1 MKLSKIILAILITIA
16 LLVVA
21 RRASQRQVPVVVETT
36 TYSELTLS
44 HTCNHIFKGDNTTA
58 DLDVIVSGGL
68 VPEDAVIALYYE
80 PRSTEGGTTGA
91 IETGTRPARI
101 EAITIPGQALV
112 YRVVVPNQ
120 GRGSEFSYRFQ
131 LEDAAGRV
139 LARIPV
145 EESKDKPKQLWFRFE
160 GPRSTILL
168 IAHIA
173 CMFVS
178 FLLMVFVLLTA
189 FEDVKNKAVRI
200 RLGKQTLWATI
211 ILFLGTFP
219 IGIWLEYQVY
229 ATYWTG
235 IPFGHDITDSKAL
248 IIFIYWFVMLYLL
261 KGSALSGDPRKD
273 VIGATATRWVAV
285 VGVVLSLALYLVPHS
300 SGSF

>member
-1 MKLSKIILAILITIA
+1 MKASKVVLAVLITMA

-21 RRASQRQVPVVVETT
+21 HRASQRQVPVVIETT
-36 TYSELTLS
+36 TYGELTLS

-80 PRSTEGGTTGA
+80 PRTTDTA
-91 IETGTRPARI
+91 ETTNPPARV
-101 EAITIPGQALV
+101 EAITIPGRNLV
-112 YRVVVPNQ
+112 YRVSVPNQ
-120 GRGSEFSYRFQ
+120 GRGTEFSYRFQ
-131 LEDAAGRV
+131 VEDAAGRV
-139 LARIPV
+139 LATIPV
-145 EESKDKPKQLWFRFE
+145 EEGKDKPKQLWFRFE
-160 GPRSTILL
+160 GPRSVVLL

-173 CMFVS
+173 CMFGS

-189 FEDVKNKAVRI
+189 FEDVKNNAVRI

-219 IGIWLEYQVY
+219 IGIWLEHQVY

-235 IPFGHDITDSKAL
+235 IPFGRDITDSKAL
-248 IIFIYWFVMLYLL
+248 VIFIYWLVMLYLL
-261 KGSALSGDPRKD
+261 RGSALSNDPRGD
-273 VIGATATRWVAV
+273 VVGPTAARWTAI

>member
-1 MKLSKIILAILITIA
+1 MKPSKVVLAILITIA

-36 TYSELTLS
+36 TYGELTLS
-44 HTCNHIFKGDNTTA
+44 HTCNHIFKGDNATA
-58 DLDVIVSGGL
+58 DLDVTVSGGL
-68 VPEDAVIALYYE
+68 VPEDAVISLYYE
-80 PRSTEGGTTGA
+80 PRTMDA
-91 IETGTRPARI
+91 IETGTRPARV

-139 LARIPV
+139 LATIPV
-145 EESKDKPKQLWFRFE
+145 EEIKDKPKQLWFRFE
-160 GPRSTILL
+160 GARSVVLLVGHIL
-168 IAHIA
+168 
-173 CMFVS
+173 CMFGS
-178 FLLMVFVLLTA
+178 FLLMVMVLLTA
-189 FEDVKNKAVRI
+189 FEDVKNRAVRI

-248 IIFIYWFVMLYLL
+248 VIFIYWLVALYLL
-261 KGSALSGDPRKD
+261 RGSALSGDPRKD
-273 VIGATATRWVAV
+273 VIGAAAARWVAV

>member
-1 MKLSKIILAILITIA
+1 MKTSKLVLAILITIA
-16 LLVVA
+16 LLFVA
-21 RRASQRQVPVVVETT
+21 RRASQRQVPVVTVTT
-36 TYSELTLS
+36 TYGELTLS
-44 HTCNHIFKGDNTTA
+44 HTCNHVFKGDNTTA

-68 VPEDAVIALYYE
+68 LPEDAVIALYYE
-80 PRSTEGGTTGA
+80 PRTTIA
-91 IETGTRPARI
+91 AETGSPSARI
-101 EAITIPGQALV
+101 EAITIPGHGLV
-112 YRVVVPNQ
+112 YRVSVPNQ

-131 LEDAAGRV
+131 VEDTAGRV
-139 LARIPV
+139 LTTMPV
-145 EESKDKPKQLWFRFE
+145 EENKDSPTQLWFRFE

-168 IAHIA
+168 IAHIL
-173 CMFVS
+173 CMFGS

-189 FEDVKNKAVRI
+189 FEDVKNRPVRI

-219 IGIWLEYQVY
+219 IGIWLEHQVY

-248 IIFIYWFVMLYLL
+248 VIFIYWLVMLYLL
-261 KGSALSGDPRKD
+261 KGSALSNDPRQD
-273 VIGATATRWVAV
+273 VVGPMAARWIAV

>member
-1 MKLSKIILAILITIA
+1 MKPSKVLLAILITVA

-36 TYSELTLS
+36 TYGELTLS
-44 HTCNHIFKGDNTTA
+44 HTCNHVFKGDNTTA

-80 PRSTEGGTTGA
+80 PRMTDTTG
-91 IETGTRPARI
+91 TDNRSARI
-101 EAITIPGQALV
+101 EAITIPGHNLV
-112 YRVVVPNQ
+112 YRVEVPNQ
-120 GRGSEFSYRFQ
+120 GRGTEFSYRFQ
-131 LEDAAGRV
+131 LEDVVGRV
-139 LARIPV
+139 LATIPV
-145 EESKDKPKQLWFRFE
+145 EDGKHKPKQLWLRFE
-160 GPRSTILL
+160 GRRLVPLL

-173 CMFVS
+173 CMFGS

-189 FEDVKNKAVRI
+189 FEDVKNNAVRI

-211 ILFLGTFP
+211 FLFLGTFP

-248 IIFIYWFVMLYLL
+248 VIFLYWTVILYMLR
-261 KGSALSGDPRKD
+261 GSALSRDPRKD
-273 VIGATATRWVAV
+273 VIGATAARWVAV

>member
-1 MKLSKIILAILITIA
+1 MKPSKVVLAILITIA

-36 TYSELTLS
+36 TYGELTLS
-44 HTCNHIFKGDNTTA
+44 HTCNHIFKGDNATA
-58 DLDVIVSGGL
+58 DLDVTVSGGL
-68 VPEDAVIALYYE
+68 VPEDAVISLYYE
-80 PRSTEGGTTGA
+80 PRTMDA
-91 IETGTRPARI
+91 IETGTRPARV

-131 LEDAAGRV
+131 LEDASGRV
-139 LARIPV
+139 LATIPV
-145 EESKDKPKQLWFRFE
+145 EGSKDKPKQLWFRFE
-160 GPRSTILL
+160 GARSVVLLVGHIL
-168 IAHIA
+168 
-173 CMFVS
+173 CMFGS
-178 FLLMVFVLLTA
+178 FLLMVMVLLTA
-189 FEDVKNKAVRI
+189 FEDVKNRAVRI

-248 IIFIYWFVMLYLL
+248 VIFIYWLVALYLL

-273 VIGATATRWVAV
+273 VIDATAARWVAV

>member
-1 MKLSKIILAILITIA
+1 MKPSKVILAILITIA

-21 RRASQRQVPVVVETT
+21 RRASQRQVPVVIETT
-36 TYSELTLS
+36 TYGELTLS

-80 PRSTEGGTTGA
+80 PRTTIA
-91 IETGTRPARI
+91 AETGSPPARI
-101 EAITIPGQALV
+101 EAITIPGHGLV
-112 YRVVVPNQ
+112 YRVSVPNQ

-131 LEDAAGRV
+131 LEDAAGRM
-139 LARIPV
+139 LATIPV
-145 EESKDKPKQLWFRFE
+145 KESEDRPKQLWFRFE
-160 GPRSTILL
+160 GSRSDILL
-168 IAHIA
+168 IVHIL
-173 CMFVS
+173 CMFGS
-178 FLLMVFVLLTA
+178 FLLMVMVILTA
-189 FEDVKNKAVRI
+189 FEDMRNRAVRI

-235 IPFGHDITDSKAL
+235 IPFGRDITDSKAL
-248 IIFIYWFVMLYLL
+248 IIFIYWLVMLYLL
-261 KGSALSGDPRKD
+261 RGSALSGDPRKD
-273 VIGATATRWVAV
+273 VIGATAARWVAV

>member
-1 MKLSKIILAILITIA
+1 MKTSKIILAVLITIA

-36 TYSELTLS
+36 TYGELTLS

-80 PRSTEGGTTGA
+80 PRPTDA
-91 IETGTRPARI
+91 AETGNPAARV

-120 GRGSEFSYRFQ
+120 GRGSEFSYRFR
-131 LEDAAGRV
+131 LEDTAGKV
-139 LARIPV
+139 LATIPV
-145 EESKDKPKQLWFRFE
+145 EEIKDKPKQLWFRFE

-168 IAHIA
+168 IAHIL

-248 IIFIYWFVMLYLL
+248 IIFIYWLVMLYLL
-261 KGSALSGDPRKD
+261 KGSALNNDPRKD
-273 VIGATATRWVAV
+273 LIGATAARWTAV
-285 VGVVLSLALYLVPHS
+285 VGVGLSLALYLVPHS